1 MPLGS
6 HLAFDAANA
15 WDACQTIWAS
25 HKTTAAHFD
34 LHIFGKVLLSIQMLA
49 SRLCH
54 TVFVIMMLMMMFVY
68 FCCLSTILAIVFCN
82 HLSNVPY
89 SVIEVFW
96 LKTKLTK
103 ATYTHTHTCLHQV
116 CVWLM
121 CVQHSEH
128 GMRAYSS
135 WPPSPHL
142 FLSLTHT
149 WIVHFLFSNESKT
162 FHFSKWL
169 NKFGCFMWFPWR
181 NTGVQGSKHKKLINS
196 NIRLILPCKFNK
208 LFNFVIL

>member
-1 MPLGS
+1 MPYRICDYDVDDDVCPLLLFVHYFS
-6 HLAFDAANA
+6 HCFLQSFIK
-15 WDACQTIWAS
+15 CP
-25 HKTTAAHFD
+25 
-34 LHIFGKVLLSIQMLA
+34 IFGHWSVLTENQIDKG
-49 SRLCH
+49 H
-54 TVFVIMMLMMMFVY
+54 I
-68 FCCLSTILAIVFCN
+68 
-82 HLSNVPY
+82 H
-89 SVIEVFW
+89 
-96 LKTKLTK
+96 
-103 ATYTHTHTCLHQV
+103 THTHMFTSSMRLVYV
-116 CVWLM
+116 CAAFWTRYA
-121 CVQHSEH
+121 
-128 GMRAYSS
+128 GIFI
-135 WPPSPHL
+135 WTPPHL